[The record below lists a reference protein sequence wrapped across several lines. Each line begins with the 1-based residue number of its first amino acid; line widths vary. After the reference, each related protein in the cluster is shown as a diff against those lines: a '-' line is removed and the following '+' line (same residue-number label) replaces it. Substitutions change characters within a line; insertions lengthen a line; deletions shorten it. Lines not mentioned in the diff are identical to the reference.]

1 MAGFNKLARRMSQG
15 EMSKNELK
23 SALKKQSLKFDER
36 GKVFSTVSAATEL
49 DTNAILAATTKHL
62 PQLGPLPVAPD
73 TAVLGIAAV
82 VATLGK
88 GKKARFAASV
98 AKGAAHELIS
108 RMIHTDV
115 IIPLSRPS
123 GQSETVS
130 GNDAVSRMV
139 GRAAS
144 AVEGAVAST
153 VVNAAGLAG
162 DGDDDDD
169 DDDVEEAA

>member
-23 SALKKQSLKFDER
+23 SALKKQALKFDER
-36 GKVFSTVSAATEL
+36 GKVHSAMYTATEL
-49 DTNAILAATTKHL
+49 GTNAILAATTKHL

-123 GQSETVS
+123 GQSETTA
-130 GNDAVSRMV
+130 GNAVSRMV

-169 DDDVEEAA
+169 DDVEEAA